1 MPKLTVKDLFDK
13 KGKVKLTE
21 LYVTNALEAY
31 AAEQAG
37 IDIQIVSF
45 KKDTLRTFF
54 LDIKII
60 SRNPKKVTME
70 RLYVSRSCVLDVCLC
85 TISNA
90 DGC

>member
-37 IDIQIVSF
+37 IDIQIVSRCS
-45 KKDTLRTFF
+45 DCSNLRLFRDVPF
-54 LDIKII
+54 LCFSVD
-60 SRNPKKVTME
+60 
-70 RLYVSRSCVLDVCLC
+70 
-85 TISNA
+85 
-90 DGC
+90 

>member
-37 IDIQIVSF
+37 IDICNN
-45 KKDTLRTFF
+45 LREGGA
-54 LDIKII
+54 D
-60 SRNPKKVTME
+60 
-70 RLYVSRSCVLDVCLC
+70 CVILGCTEVCLLL
-85 TISNA
+85 NA
-90 DGC
+90 TTSPLPVFDTTQIHCSAAITEALKG